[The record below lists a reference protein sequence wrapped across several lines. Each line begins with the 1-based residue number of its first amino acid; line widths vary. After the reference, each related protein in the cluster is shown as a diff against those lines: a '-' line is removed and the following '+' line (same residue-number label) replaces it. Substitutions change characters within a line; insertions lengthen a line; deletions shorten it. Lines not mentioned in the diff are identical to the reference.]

1 MKNKHLII
9 FAIISF
15 AILAPL
21 LNGKYILT
29 LDTIISPTSFHGMSF
44 SDFIY
49 GTYLNRPN
57 QGELGIDA
65 SRIPLF
71 ITSIMLKSFIPVF
84 ILQKI
89 EIFLIFFLSMLS
101 MYCLV
106 NTKKEK
112 PRYFAAFLY
121 AINPFTYT
129 RFMAGHWSILLG
141 YAVLPFLVKELLKK
155 EKKARNIVL
164 WLSLISILSTHILAM
179 AFIAL
184 LIFMKKGDLRKYIK
198 IILLFMIL
206 NLYWLYPVLTAR
218 YTTITTIDAADTT
231 AFISRNHFVNIL
243 ITNAMMYGF

>member
-1 MKNKHLII
+1 
-9 FAIISF
+9 
-15 AILAPL
+15 
-21 LNGKYILT
+21 
-29 LDTIISPTSFHGMSF
+29 
-44 SDFIY
+44 
-49 GTYLNRPN
+49 
-57 QGELGIDA
+57 
-65 SRIPLF
+65 
-71 ITSIMLKSFIPVF
+71 
-84 ILQKI
+84 
-89 EIFLIFFLSMLS
+89 MLS

-106 NTKKEK
+106 NTKKEM

-184 LIFMKKGDLRKYIK
+184 LVFMKKGDLRKYIK
-198 IILLFMIL
+198 IILLFMLL

-243 ITNAMMYGF
+243 ITNAMMYGFWRAGAYIIPSMYLLVPLFIILLYLVVHGSVYGRIREKNRFIIMAIAALAIAVGIAHPFTERLFIFLFNNF